1 LESVSEITVNCME
14 IKTVC
19 PHCGAEE
26 EGWIFDPRGDSTKC
40 ESCGNSYTVDSDADV
55 VID

>member
-1 LESVSEITVNCME
+1 MESVSEITVNCME